1 MKRTALQLLAIA
13 ILVGGLAYFIRT
25 SVVSEP
31 SDEDRRPVTAPAPA
45 RPVERAR
52 WSLPAPTPTAPE
64 SVRAPALLRTP
75 RLDAPPLRPGTPESK
90 GSAALPSDFAE
101 LVPQPKGAVVEEV
114 RRLPDGGYW
123 VALVLEGQAV
133 AEVARTY
140 REGLAEKMWRVVTPG
155 TDRGLAQSLA
165 NRGLASA
172 VEAQEVV
179 VGQGYRRAVAILLQ
193 AGADQGSTRV
203 EVSFLAQGPRRPQPA
218 PPSE

>member
-1 MKRTALQLLAIA
+1 M
-13 ILVGGLAYFIRT
+13 
-25 SVVSEP
+25 
-31 SDEDRRPVTAPAPA
+31 
-45 RPVERAR
+45 
-52 WSLPAPTPTAPE
+52 
-64 SVRAPALLRTP
+64 
-75 RLDAPPLRPGTPESK
+75 RPGTPEPK
-90 GSAALPSDFAE
+90 GSAALPPDYAE

-133 AEVARTY
+133 DEVARTY
-140 REGLAEKMWRVVTPG
+140 REGLSEKSWRVVTPG
-155 TDRGLAQSLA
+155 TDRGLARSLA

-193 AGADQGSTRV
+193 AGADRGSTRV
-203 EVSFLAQGPRRPQPA
+203 EVSLLAQGPRRPQPA